1 MNNSTTDKLDIML
14 QQYYGREQETFEF
27 KESPKKKVYL
37 RYTSAIAAV
46 LVILLC
52 TGLLIYTCIEPKND
66 FVINVAAQGT
76 EEFTNLSVKTFYKA
90 TFDLD
95 YAGITNK
102 SEMLTAGI
110 IVVKGDNIADIQVDS
125 LYDEGEFLM
134 PYGHDYF
141 LCLDSDG
148 NMKPHYGT
156 DSRLVLICSEEEFTE
171 EEKTSSIWY
180 VPVDKNGEPISNN
193 EYIAEEKADTVL
205 MKIYFKDGSCN
216 TKNIFITYTN
226 GKMNIE
232 AE

>member
-1 MNNSTTDKLDIML
+1 MNNSTNDKLDIML

-27 KESPKKKVYL
+27 RESPKKKVYL
-37 RYTSAIAAV
+37 RFTSSIAAV

-52 TGLLIYTCIEPKND
+52 AGLLIYTCIEPKND

-95 YAGITNK
+95 YAGITDK

-110 IVVKGDNIADIQVDS
+110 IVIKGDNIADIQVKS
-125 LYDEGEFLM
+125 LYGEGEFLM

-141 LCLDSDG
+141 LCLDSEG
-148 NMKPHYGT
+148 NIKPDEGN
-156 DSRLVLICSEEEFTE
+156 DSRIVLICSDEEFTE
-171 EEKTSSIWY
+171 DEKTSSIWY
-180 VPVDKNGEPISNN
+180 VPVGENGEPISNN
-193 EYIAEEKADTVL
+193 EYIAEEKADTVQI
-205 MKIYFKDGSCN
+205 KIYFEDGSYTTN
-216 TKNIFITYTN
+216 YVFITYDENT
-226 GKMNIE
+226 MNIR